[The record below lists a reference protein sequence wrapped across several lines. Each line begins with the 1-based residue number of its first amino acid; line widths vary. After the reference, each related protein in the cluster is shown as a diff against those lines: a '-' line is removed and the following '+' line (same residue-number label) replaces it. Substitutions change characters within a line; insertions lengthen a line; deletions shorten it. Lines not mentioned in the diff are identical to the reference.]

1 MHLNS
6 FAANDYLYVKPGHL
20 YVVATPIG
28 NRDDITLRALYVL
41 KNVNLIAAEDTRQ
54 TAKLLSFYQIKNKLI
69 SFHEHNEK
77 QRTALLINKLK
88 KGICIALVSNAG
100 TPTISD
106 PGYRLVNAAAKSEI
120 PVVPIPGV
128 CAPAAALSVSGLPT
142 DSFVFLGFLDRKK
155 QKRLR
160 QIESIKNEKKTI
172 IIYESPRRIL
182 ALLCEL
188 NELISNRFAIL
199 AREMTKIHEEF
210 LRGSINDLKKELIN
224 RPDIKGECTLLL
236 AGQNEEPVLLK
247 TIRKEIENELKAQG
261 SSVSQSSKVL
271 AKKYN
276 VSRKTIYDEILK
288 IKSEK

>member
-155 QKRLR
+155 QKKLR
-160 QIESIKNEKKTI
+160 QIKSIKNEKKTI
-172 IIYESPRRIL
+172 IIYEIGR
-182 ALLCEL
+182 A
-188 NELISNRFAIL
+188 
-199 AREMTKIHEEF
+199 H
-210 LRGSINDLKKELIN
+210 
-224 RPDIKGECTLLL
+224 
-236 AGQNEEPVLLK
+236 V
-247 TIRKEIENELKAQG
+247 
-261 SSVSQSSKVL
+261 
-271 AKKYN
+271 
-276 VSRKTIYDEILK
+276 
-288 IKSEK
+288 